1 MAVGPLSQATGGGGD
16 DGDSGGEVGRVVL
29 ITGGAR
35 GIGLACARAFAERGD
50 RVAITVN
57 ASKPL
62 DDLFCVPCDV
72 TSSEQVNDAFTA
84 VEERWGPVQ
93 VLVANA
99 GITKDGPSM
108 RMSDETFGRVV
119 ETNLNGAYY
128 AARRAT
134 GPMMRARNGR
144 IVFISSVGAY
154 MGVPGQANYAAAK
167 AGIIGMARVLANE
180 LASRNITIN
189 VVAPGAVETDML
201 TALGDDRMRA
211 MADLTPMKRIARPD
225 EVAAAVTFLAS
236 PEASFITGVTLP
248 VDGGLGMGN

>member
-1 MAVGPLSQATGGGGD
+1 
-16 DGDSGGEVGRVVL
+16 
-29 ITGGAR
+29 
-35 GIGLACARAFAERGD
+35 
-50 RVAITVN
+50 
-57 ASKPL
+57 
-62 DDLFCVPCDV
+62 
-72 TSSEQVNDAFTA
+72 
-84 VEERWGPVQ
+84 